1 LKSARPSP
9 NALAEVL
16 EAIGDA
22 VYAMD
27 RHERILFANRRALE
41 LWGKTADAV
50 VGRRLLDVFPGI
62 EGGEPYRAYR
72 SVLADRQRVHLE
84 TVAPALGG
92 RWISL
97 DAQPGPRG
105 GLVVVFRDVDD
116 RKRAE
121 AALRESEE
129 RFRSM
134 LEALPQMAYVVD
146 NLGNAIYYN
155 RQFHSYIGRPVG
167 PEPGARDPLIHAED
181 RERLRMAR
189 AEAFESGQ
197 EFAIEARILR
207 HDGVYRWHRIQ
218 NRPMYSDGRV
228 SYWLGTAV
236 DIDDIRHANELLE
249 ERVAARTAELEAAN
263 RSLAKQIEERQQA
276 EAQLSR
282 KQRVEA
288 IGQLTAGIAHD
299 FNNLLTSIMGNI
311 ELLDVRLGDVDERSA
326 RLLKSALSAAERG
339 ANLTAQLLAFARQ
352 QRMNPEPVDLNQI
365 VAGMATLLYSTIG
378 ASIHI
383 ELAPAKG
390 LWRTLAD
397 VPQLEL
403 VLLNLAINSRD
414 AMPHGGTITI
424 ATGNAVLGPPEQPE
438 EPPAG
443 EYAVVSVTDTGGGIP
458 AEIIAKVFD
467 PFFTTKEI
475 GKGSGLGLS
484 QVLGVAQQLGGGV
497 RIETTRGVGTAVKV
511 FLPRARRNYAPRSVA
526 AAARSPVAKPLPR
539 ARGILLVDDDDEVRA
554 VAAAMLRG
562 AGHTVI
568 EAGSGGAALE
578 HLDRDEPHI
587 DLLIADMA
595 MPGMS
600 GGELAHAARQSRP
613 ALPILFVSG
622 FADLATTAEGVV
634 GPLLQKPFRADEL
647 NRKVAET
654 LAQFA
659 APLTTPAR
667 ARRRPAE
674 PVAAP

>member
-1 LKSARPSP
+1 MKTARPSP

-27 RHERILFANRRALE
+27 RRERILFANRRALE
-41 LWGKTADAV
+41 LWGKDADAV
-50 VGRRLLDVFPGI
+50 VGRHLLDVFPGI
-62 EGGEPYRAYR
+62 EDGEPYRAYR
-72 SVLADRQRVHLE
+72 AVLATHKRVHLE
-84 TVAPALGG
+84 AVAPALG

-97 DAQPGPRG
+97 DVQPGPRD
-105 GLVVVFRDVDD
+105 GLVVVFRDIDD

-134 LEALPQMAYVVD
+134 LEALPQMAYVLD
-146 NLGNAIYYN
+146 TAGNAIYYN
-155 RQFHSYIGRPVG
+155 REFQQYLGCRVG
-167 PEPGARDPLIHAED
+167 PEPSARDAFIYEDDLPPLRA
-181 RERLRMAR
+181 AR
-189 AEAFESGQ
+189 DGALATGK
-197 EFAIEARILR
+197 EFYVEARIR
-207 HDGVYRWHRIQ
+207 RRDGAYRWHRIQ
-218 NRPMYSDGRV
+218 NRPMHTGDGRI
-228 SYWLGTAV
+228 SSWLGTAV

-263 RSLAKQIEERQQA
+263 RRLAQQIEERQQA

-311 ELLDVRLGDVDERSA
+311 ELLDARLGAVDERSA
-326 RLLKSALSAAERG
+326 RLIKGALAAAERG

-352 QRMNPEPVDLNQI
+352 QRMNPEPVNLNQVI
-365 VAGMATLLYSTIG
+365 SGMATLLHSTIG
-378 ASIHI
+378 ASIRI

-397 VPQLEL
+397 VAQLEL

-424 ATGNAVLGPPEQPE
+424 STANAVLGAPAQPE
-438 EPPAG
+438 DPPAG
-443 EYAVVSVTDTGGGIP
+443 EYAMVSVADTGGGIP
-458 AEIIAKVFD
+458 AEIIGKVFD

-497 RIETTRGVGTAVKV
+497 RIETTPGAGTAVKV
-511 FLPRARRNYAPRSVA
+511 FLPRTQGNYASRAVRALAGQSPPGGSVPRTC
-526 AAARSPVAKPLPR
+526 
-539 ARGILLVDDDDEVRA
+539 GILLVDDEDEVRA
-554 VAAAMLRG
+554 VTASMLRET
-562 AGHTVI
+562 GHTVV

-578 HLDRDEPHI
+578 HLDRDDPHI
-587 DLLIADMA
+587 DLLIADLA

-600 GGELAHAARQSRP
+600 GSELAQAARQNHPDLRT
-613 ALPILFVSG
+613 LFVSG
-622 FADLATTAEGVV
+622 FADLVAHEEGVV
-634 GPLLQKPFRADEL
+634 GLLLQKPFRAEEL
-647 NRKVAET
+647 NAKVAAVLGQT
-654 LAQFA
+654 PPRPRRAPARQRTVA
-659 APLTTPAR
+659 APLG
-667 ARRRPAE
+667 
-674 PVAAP
+674 

>member
-1 LKSARPSP
+1 
-9 NALAEVL
+9 
-16 EAIGDA
+16 
-22 VYAMD
+22 MD

-41 LWGKTADAV
+41 LWGKEANAV

-62 EGGEPYRAYR
+62 ENGEPYVAYR
-72 SVLADRQRVHLE
+72 SVLASRTRVHLE

-97 DAQPGPRG
+97 DVQPGPRG
-105 GLVVVFRDVDD
+105 GLVVVFRDIDD

-121 AALRESEE
+121 AALRDSEE

-146 NLGNAIYYN
+146 ATGHALYYN
-155 RQFHSYIGRPVG
+155 RQFHSYIGRSVG
-167 PEPGARDPLIHAED
+167 SEPGARDALIHSED
-181 RERLRMAR
+181 RGRLRMAR
-189 AEAFESGQ
+189 SKAFENGQ
-197 EFAIEARILR
+197 EYAVEARIRR

-218 NRPMYSDGRV
+218 NRPMHADGRV
-228 SYWLGTAV
+228 SHWLGTAV

-249 ERVAARTAELEAAN
+249 QRVAARTAELEAAN
-263 RSLAKQIEERQQA
+263 RTLAKQIEEREQA
-276 EAQLSR
+276 EAQLGR

-311 ELLDVRLGDVDERSA
+311 ELLEARRDTVDERSA
-326 RLLKSALSAAERG
+326 RLLKGALSAAERG
-339 ANLTAQLLAFARQ
+339 ASLTAQLLAFARQ
-352 QRMNPEPVDLNQI
+352 QRMNPELVDLNRI
-365 VAGMATLLYSTIG
+365 VSGMATLLHSTIG

-383 ELAPAKG
+383 EMAPAKRV
-390 LWRTLAD
+390 WRTLAD
-397 VPQLEL
+397 VAQLEL

-414 AMPHGGTITI
+414 AMPNGGTLTI
-424 ATGNAVLGPPEQPE
+424 ATGNAVLGPPKQPE
-438 EPPAG
+438 DPPAG

-458 AEIIAKVFD
+458 ADIIGKVFD

-497 RIETTRGVGTAVKV
+497 RIETSPGAGTAVKV
-511 FLPRARRNYAPRSVA
+511 FLPRARDRHAIRPIAASVDRPGA
-526 AAARSPVAKPLPR
+526 ATSITRIV
-539 ARGILLVDDDDEVRA
+539 GVLLADDDDEVRT
-554 VAAAMLRG
+554 VAAAMLRE
-562 AGHTVI
+562 AGHTVV

-600 GGELAHAARQSRP
+600 GVELAHAARQSRP
-613 ALPILFVSG
+613 NLPILFISG
-622 FADLATTAEGVV
+622 FADRALRADGTPETV
-634 GPLLQKPFRADEL
+634 LQKPFRAEEL
-647 NRKVAET
+647 NARVAAI
-654 LAQFA
+654 LGQG
-659 APLTTPAR
+659 APLPPPGPAPR
-667 ARRRPAE
+667 PSLAAPAE
-674 PVAAP
+674 P